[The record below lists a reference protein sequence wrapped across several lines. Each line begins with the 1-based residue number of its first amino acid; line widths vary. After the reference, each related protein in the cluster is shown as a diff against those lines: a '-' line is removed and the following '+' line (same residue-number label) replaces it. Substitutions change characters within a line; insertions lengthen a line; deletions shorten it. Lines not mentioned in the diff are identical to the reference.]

1 MKDWEYSNFTKEA
14 SMFGGPAKFIAT
26 IKEEAEKAGI
36 EKGIE
41 KGLVIGLSAGVL
53 VTSVSVTAYK
63 KTKSLLAKRKQE
75 KKLAKEAEEQLMQ
88 ELHDMDENPDDTIQ

>member
-36 EKGIE
+36 EKG
-41 KGLVIGLSAGVL
+41 LVIGLSAGVL
-53 VTSVSVTAYK
+53 VPSVYK

>member
-36 EKGIE
+36 EKG
-41 KGLVIGLSAGVL
+41 LVIGLSAGVL
-53 VTSVSVTAYK
+53 VPSVYK

-88 ELHDMDENPDDTIQ
+88 ESHDMDENPDDTIQ

>member
-36 EKGIE
+36 EKG
-41 KGLVIGLSAGVL
+41 LVIGLSAGVL
-53 VTSVSVTAYK
+53 VPSVSVTAYK

>member
-26 IKEEAEKAGI
+26 IKEEAEK
-36 EKGIE
+36 EGIE
-41 KGLVIGLSAGVL
+41 KGLVIGLSALSAGVL

>member
-36 EKGIE
+36 KKGIE
-41 KGLVIGLSAGVL
+41 KD
-53 VTSVSVTAYK
+53 
-63 KTKSLLAKRKQE
+63 Q
-75 KKLAKEAEEQLMQ
+75 
-88 ELHDMDENPDDTIQ
+88 

>member
-36 EKGIE
+36 EKG
-41 KGLVIGLSAGVL
+41 LVIGLSAGVL
-53 VTSVSVTAYK
+53 VPSVYK

-88 ELHDMDENPDDTIQ
+88 ELHDIDENPDDTIQ

>member
-36 EKGIE
+36 EKG
-41 KGLVIGLSAGVL
+41 LVIGLSALSAGVL

>member
-14 SMFGGPAKFIAT
+14 SMFGCPAKFIAT
-26 IKEEAEKAGI
+26 IKEEAEKA
-36 EKGIE
+36 GIE